1 LTSSYNGGILL
12 YMYKFKVSVSI
23 FVVNLSKDYPLPL
36 TCSWEQAKPVSL
48 SSSWGVGSPLIS
60 LQRSS
65 LMVVMG
71 AGFPVPLKE

>member
-1 LTSSYNGGILL
+1 MCSILL
-12 YMYKFKVSVSI
+12 YMYKFKVSGSI

-36 TCSWEQAKPVSL
+36 MCSWEQAKPVSL